1 MYKGLIIPP
10 FIVMKRIQ
18 SITIKDTI
26 ISLTDRNL
34 IIIGNNGSGKTY
46 VLDNIYSEIQKL
58 VKDSDYL
65 DKEIRIKRN
74 NILKELENI
83 YKNFI
88 YILDLDKVELEKLK
102 NNINSTSDIEFS
114 IELKSLLQSINNKHN
129 IFLENYK
136 SFLSS
141 QVTDIYTEF
150 DPKPEIK
157 SSYKKKYYYENK
169 NQLNFYLKD
178 LNRKISKFINSTI
191 SLKLNIDYNKQH
203 KSPNF
208 VVNFFNAK
216 RTTNTDSQENLS
228 NISIYTNFD
237 NLFEKY
243 LTDQFKSNLP
253 IKENIIDEDFE
264 YIEIKNNWLSKI
276 ENDLKYIFE
285 EEETKI
291 SFDKIQNKI
300 LIFSGEKTYRLDS
313 LSSGLQSIFK
323 IYSSLLLRTKIMQI
337 DPEDLLGI
345 VIIDEIDVHLHISLQ
360 KKVLPFLIKAF
371 PRVQFIV
378 STHSPFVITSTNND
392 TVVYDISSGEFF
404 EEDLSRYSYES
415 VIKGLFHVNPMSFE
429 IKKSVETLK
438 KLLDENPINY
448 DSIRSNI
455 KDLISLDKNGQLDK
469 KVKNLYLQAINLLA
483 DHNQLEGLD
492 V

>member
-1 MYKGLIIPP
+1 
-10 FIVMKRIQ
+10 
-18 SITIKDTI
+18 
-26 ISLTDRNL
+26 
-34 IIIGNNGSGKTY
+34 
-46 VLDNIYSEIQKL
+46 
-58 VKDSDYL
+58 
-65 DKEIRIKRN
+65 
-74 NILKELENI
+74 
-83 YKNFI
+83 
-88 YILDLDKVELEKLK
+88 
-102 NNINSTSDIEFS
+102 
-114 IELKSLLQSINNKHN
+114 
-129 IFLENYK
+129 
-136 SFLSS
+136 
-141 QVTDIYTEF
+141 
-150 DPKPEIK
+150 
-157 SSYKKKYYYENK
+157 
-169 NQLNFYLKD
+169 
-178 LNRKISKFINSTI
+178 
-191 SLKLNIDYNKQH
+191 
-203 KSPNF
+203 
-208 VVNFFNAK
+208 
-216 RTTNTDSQENLS
+216 
-228 NISIYTNFD
+228 
-237 NLFEKY
+237 
-243 LTDQFKSNLP
+243 
-253 IKENIIDEDFE
+253 
-264 YIEIKNNWLSKI
+264 
-276 ENDLKYIFE
+276 LKYIFE

-392 TVVYDISSGEFF
+392 TVAYDISSGEFF

>member
-1 MYKGLIIPP
+1 M
-10 FIVMKRIQ
+10 
-18 SITIKDTI
+18 
-26 ISLTDRNL
+26 
-34 IIIGNNGSGKTY
+34 
-46 VLDNIYSEIQKL
+46 IYE
-58 VKDSDYL
+58 
-65 DKEIRIKRN
+65 R
-74 NILKELENI
+74 
-83 YKNFI
+83 
-88 YILDLDKVELEKLK
+88 DL
-102 NNINSTSDIEFS
+102 
-114 IELKSLLQSINNKHN
+114 
-129 IFLENYK
+129 
-136 SFLSS
+136 
-141 QVTDIYTEF
+141 
-150 DPKPEIK
+150 
-157 SSYKKKYYYENK
+157 
-169 NQLNFYLKD
+169 
-178 LNRKISKFINSTI
+178 
-191 SLKLNIDYNKQH
+191 
-203 KSPNF
+203 
-208 VVNFFNAK
+208 
-216 RTTNTDSQENLS
+216 
-228 NISIYTNFD
+228 
-237 NLFEKY
+237 
-243 LTDQFKSNLP
+243 

-438 KLLDENPINY
+438 KLLDENPIN
-448 DSIRSNI
+448 
-455 KDLISLDKNGQLDK
+455 
-469 KVKNLYLQAINLLA
+469 
-483 DHNQLEGLD
+483 
-492 V
+492 

>member
-1 MYKGLIIPP
+1 
-10 FIVMKRIQ
+10 
-18 SITIKDTI
+18 
-26 ISLTDRNL
+26 
-34 IIIGNNGSGKTY
+34 
-46 VLDNIYSEIQKL
+46 
-58 VKDSDYL
+58 
-65 DKEIRIKRN
+65 
-74 NILKELENI
+74 
-83 YKNFI
+83 
-88 YILDLDKVELEKLK
+88 
-102 NNINSTSDIEFS
+102 
-114 IELKSLLQSINNKHN
+114 
-129 IFLENYK
+129 
-136 SFLSS
+136 
-141 QVTDIYTEF
+141 
-150 DPKPEIK
+150 
-157 SSYKKKYYYENK
+157 
-169 NQLNFYLKD
+169 
-178 LNRKISKFINSTI
+178 
-191 SLKLNIDYNKQH
+191 
-203 KSPNF
+203 
-208 VVNFFNAK
+208 
-216 RTTNTDSQENLS
+216 
-228 NISIYTNFD
+228 
-237 NLFEKY
+237 
-243 LTDQFKSNLP
+243 
-253 IKENIIDEDFE
+253 
-264 YIEIKNNWLSKI
+264 
-276 ENDLKYIFE
+276 
-285 EEETKI
+285 
-291 SFDKIQNKI
+291 
-300 LIFSGEKTYRLDS
+300 
-313 LSSGLQSIFK
+313 
-323 IYSSLLLRTKIMQI
+323 MQI